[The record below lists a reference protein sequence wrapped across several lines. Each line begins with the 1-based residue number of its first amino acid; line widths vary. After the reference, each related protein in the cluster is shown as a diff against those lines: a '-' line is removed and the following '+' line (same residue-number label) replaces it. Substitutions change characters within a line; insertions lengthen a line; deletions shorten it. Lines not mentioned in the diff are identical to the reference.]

1 MCSRYLPPSNSMT
14 PFGDHLR
21 LIQAY
26 VGGLFR
32 EQGLDVVKQWLDP
45 LFRPL
50 IDHGYEA
57 ERRDHLVP
65 GPSAPTAPATTSS
78 TPPQS
83 AAPTP
88 SPGAVET
95 AGQTNADVH
104 ARLRSRS
111 TRNSPVHTPS
121 VSSPLQRETDR
132 PNIRRKRRGDSLR
145 EGGSRD
151 AGKISS

>member
-1 MCSRYLPPSNSMT
+1 MT
-14 PFGDHLR
+14 PFGDYLR

-50 IDHGYEA
+50 IDHGYDA

-65 GPSAPTAPATTSS
+65 GSAAPTAPATTSS

-88 SPGAVET
+88 SPPERAVEV
-95 AGQTNADVH
+95 AGQTNVDVH

-151 AGKISS
+151 AGKMSS